1 MCGPYEALIGAE
13 IERLFVMADIP
24 HKLWPHVKSVMLQER
39 LGNQHISNCWLLRLP
54 PSTGFWEQLKN
65 AHLPGRIL
73 LIFAVFTLLY
83 GLEVAGWSLIGQAAL
98 NGRLDFGWLS
108 AWALLV
114 LSLIPLHLLGGWLDA
129 SFALEIGGMLKKR
142 LLAGALQMDIES
154 VKQQGVG
161 QLLGRVMESQALE
174 SLALNGGFSVFIAV
188 IELVFASWILAVG
201 AGGQLHLWLLLIWI
215 MLTIGLCLHYF
226 QRLRKW
232 TLMRLDMTHD
242 LVERMVGH
250 RTRLAQESANR
261 RTIEEDQTLQDY
273 LITAKESDDSIIP
286 IMGALSRGW
295 LVIGVLG
302 LAPAFISGST
312 SETKLAISLGGILLA
327 SRALSGVASGF
338 SALARAGIAWTQVS
352 SLFYAAE
359 RKPAKEPFL
368 TSTMIASKSVDDHEN
383 KLIDAS
389 DIVFRYRP
397 QGEPVLRGI
406 NLSIFQGERILLEG
420 SSGGGKSTL
429 ASMLVGLRTPDSGLL
444 LLNGLDSFTLGEGW
458 HRLATE
464 APQFHENHI
473 LTATL
478 AFNLLMGRNWPASS
492 GDLDEAKNLCIE
504 LGLSELL
511 ERMPSGIMQRVGETG
526 WQLSHGERSRIFLA
540 RALLQNTQLTILDES
555 FAALDPE
562 SLKKCLCSAFKR
574 AKTLLVI
581 AHP

>member
-1 MCGPYEALIGAE
+1 
-13 IERLFVMADIP
+13 
-24 HKLWPHVKSVMLQER
+24 
-39 LGNQHISNCWLLRLP
+39 
-54 PSTGFWEQLKN
+54 
-65 AHLPGRIL
+65 
-73 LIFAVFTLLY
+73 
-83 GLEVAGWSLIGQAAL
+83 
-98 NGRLDFGWLS
+98 
-108 AWALLV
+108 
-114 LSLIPLHLLGGWLDA
+114 LHLLGGWLDA
-129 SFALEIGGMLKKR
+129 TFALEIGGMLKKR

-201 AGGQLHLWLLLIWI
+201 AGGQLHLLLLLIWI

-250 RTRLAQESANR
+250 RTRLAQESVNR

-302 LAPAFISGST
+302 LAPSFISGST
-312 SETKLAISLGGILLA
+312 SETKMAISLGGILLA
-327 SRALSGVASGF
+327 SRALSGVATGF
-338 SALARAGIAWTQVS
+338 SALARSGIAWTQVS

-368 TSTMIASKSVDDHEN
+368 TSTMIAGKSVDDHEN

-389 DIVFRYRP
+389 DLVFRYRAE
-397 QGEPVLRGI
+397 GEPVLRGI

-444 LLNGLDSFTLGEGW
+444 LLNGLDSFTLGESW

-478 AFNLLMGRNWPASS
+478 AFNLLMGRNWPASN
-492 GDLDEAKNLCIE
+492 GDLDEAKTLCIE

-511 ERMPSGIMQRVGETG
+511 ERMPSGLMQRVGETG

-574 AKTLLVI
+574 AKTLIVI